1 MTRSVLALV
10 LLTASVGCG
19 SGDEAE
25 ASRTDAAVS
34 DSSVAL
40 VSDAGACGVTTAKVN
55 PDPAIHVEQGSP
67 LTFASN
73 PPCGGNHYPVWATW
87 GVHENP
93 IPRGN
98 WIHNLEHGGVVFLYR
113 CANRAACP
121 ELAAKV
127 EAFVATLP
135 SDPRCSSESPPIKNR
150 AIVTPDPELPPG
162 VEVAVA
168 AWGYNLIARCID
180 EAAFRSFYL
189 ARAGQAPENFCS
201 QGSAIVSPATDA
213 GADAD
218 SGKPGK
224 G

>member
-1 MTRSVLALV
+1 MIRLSLAL
-10 LLTASVGCG
+10 AIAAAIGC
-19 SGDEAE
+19 SSTDEGPSA
-25 ASRTDAAVS
+25 RTDEGDAG
-34 DSSVAL
+34 VAL
-40 VSDAGACGVTTAKVN
+40 VADAGACGVTTARVN
-55 PDPAIHVEQGSP
+55 PDPAVHVEQGSA

-87 GVHENP
+87 GVHDTP

-127 EAFVATLP
+127 EAFVAALP
-135 SDPRCSSESPPIKNR
+135 SDPKCSAESPPIKNR
-150 AIVTPDPELPPG
+150 AVVTPDPDLPAG

-168 AWGYNLIARCID
+168 AWGYNLVARCID
-180 EAAFRSFYL
+180 ETAFRNFYL
-189 ARAGQAPENFCS
+189 ARAGQAPENFCP
-201 QGSAIVSPATDA
+201 QGSAIVAPGDA
-213 GADAD
+213 GSPDVDA
-218 SGKPGK
+218 GK